1 MALIE
6 NQQMYCMK
14 CEKNVLSKR
23 EGTNHTFHLIATVVT
38 GGLWA
43 LVWLFRSFKY
53 GGWRCPSC
61 GTKDLINPS
70 T

>member
-6 NQQMYCMK
+6 NQQMHCK
-14 CEKNVLSKR
+14 NCEKNVLSTR

-43 LVWLFRSFKY
+43 FVWLFRSFKY
-53 GGWRCPSC
+53 GGWCCPFC
-61 GTKDLINPS
+61 GTSKLSDPV
-70 T
+70 